1 MLCLYLHSRHI
12 GTAKIYLNQN
22 FEIFENVSLCLLEKI
37 SCHFG
42 LIVII
47 ANVTIMGSVT
57 YGKCNLCQVLLMA
70 NVLWAKCDYGK
81 CNYGKSIM
89 ANETEPCCVRRGIY
103 SKRLL
108 MAQQ

>member
-1 MLCLYLHSRHI
+1 MP
-12 GTAKIYLNQN
+12 
-22 FEIFENVSLCLLEKI
+22 
-37 SCHFG
+37 
-42 LIVII
+42 
-47 ANVTIMGSVT
+47 SVT
-57 YGKCNLCQVLLMA
+57 YGKTNYG
-70 NVLWAKCDYGK
+70 KCEYGK